1 MPKKEYPQP
10 VIVRPCNPDLVLRTL
25 ARLLAESEGM
35 ELVEE
40 KDEKQSM

>member
-35 ELVEE
+35 ELVDD
-40 KDEKQSM
+40 DEKQPM